1 MPHRR
6 QYRRDIGGW
15 AILIG
20 VYCIY
25 LGVTWFLFPTSSRAS
40 GVEWINESSIPIN
53 GLNAYHVAAWW
64 LIGGISS
71 ILGGIFSKYN
81 WCHMLAIVSSIFF
94 PSIVAVIFFGS
105 WVDGSTENGLV
116 SAGSYLFPSAV
127 MINAIWRE
135 SRRLRKG
142 LIELPMSDVTG
153 NVEVVK

>member
-6 QYRRDIGGW
+6 QYRRNVGGW
-15 AILIG
+15 ATLIG

-25 LGVTWFLFPTSSRAS
+25 LGVTWCLFPTSSRAS

-71 ILGGIFSKYN
+71 ILGGIFSKHK
-81 WCHMLAIVSSIFF
+81 WCHTLAIVSSIFF

-105 WVDGSTENGLV
+105 WVDGSTETGLV